1 MSVPRQDK
9 CGLVDVPE
17 EVAEMKIRSKRYKE
31 SEKEIDRANSY
42 SLKDAISI
50 LKKLRPPKFDASVD
64 LHFNINVDPKK
75 SDQMVRGT
83 VVLPHGTGKKVR
95 VAVFCKG
102 ENEKLA
108 REANADY
115 VGGNDLIDKV
125 AGGFLDFDCA
135 IATPDMMKD
144 LSKLGK
150 ILGPRGL
157 MPSPKT
163 GTVTNDIVKAVED
176 VRKGKV
182 EFRTDKQSGIH
193 LSVGKLS
200 FSEDKLHENASRVIE
215 MVNETRPSSVKGKF
229 IKSLFISSTMNCG
242 FKLAI

>member
-1 MSVPRQDK
+1 MNV
-9 CGLVDVPE
+9 
-17 EVAEMKIRSKRYKE
+17 RSKRYRE
-31 SEKEIDRANSY
+31 SEKEIDRTKTY
-42 SLKDAISI
+42 SLNDAISV
-50 LKKLRPPKFDASVD
+50 LKKLRAPKFDASIE

-83 VVLPHGTGKKVR
+83 VILPHGTGKKVR

-108 REANADY
+108 KEANADY
-115 VGGNDLIDKV
+115 VGGNELIDKV

-163 GTVTNDIVKAVED
+163 GTVTNDIVKAIED
-176 VRKGKV
+176 VRKGKI
-182 EFRTDKQSGIH
+182 EFRVDKQGGIH
-193 LSVGKLS
+193 LAVGKLS
-200 FSEDKLHENASRVIE
+200 FAQEQIYENASRVIE
-215 MVNETRPSSVKGKF
+215 MINEAKPASVKGKF
-229 IKSLFISSTMNCG
+229 IKSMFISSTMNCG
-242 FKLAI
+242 LRLAN